1 MWEFVAKK
9 VCKLG
14 SKTWI
19 WILIWPAV
27 KRHVQKWPFESQNGF
42 SYLTKTF
49 WTMQWKAI
57 QVYSEGFLSTLVAL
71 EPLYISLFVRQMSF
85 VSKRNIWGK
94 QNKYLQCAYT
104 VQLQWLNQTSAWM
117 TQPNYSSK
125 NLMNNLQRFGQT
137 SASNRCLKQASTS
150 SWQNFKASKSTGLVW
165 QHQHCSMIGHGS
177 DENGE

>member
-71 EPLYISLFVRQMSF
+71 EPIYISLFVRQKSF
-85 VSKRNIWGK
+85 VSKGISEENKINIYNVPTLYSFNGLIK
-94 QNKYLQCAYT
+94 H
-104 VQLQWLNQTSAWM
+104 QLEWLNQTTIWSNFSFKSM
-117 TQPNYSSK
+117 P
-125 NLMNNLQRFGQT
+125 QT
-137 SASNRCLKQASTS
+137 SFNLILTKLQSFKINWFILAASRVHQFWTS
-150 SWQNFKASKSTGLVW
+150 LFNCNVRTWVR
-165 QHQHCSMIGHGS
+165 
-177 DENGE
+177 